1 MSNRI
6 DLLKGLIV
14 QNDIKSSS
22 KRRNKRQASKILIQ
36 IKKIFNEV
44 LREADDMVFQEDIMR
59 LLSSSVANLSLIH
72 ILRPEEESARFSV
85 LPEGKQRIPGR
96 LNQRRRRS
104 LPGSPG
110 VQ

>member
-44 LREADDMVFQEDIMR
+44 LREADDMVWSYVKI
-59 LLSSSVANLSLIH
+59 
-72 ILRPEEESARFSV
+72 
-85 LPEGKQRIPGR
+85 
-96 LNQRRRRS
+96 
-104 LPGSPG
+104 
-110 VQ
+110 